1 MKLHT
6 KMLFFS
12 AALIVATG
20 LGCAGKGGLSAGAAT
35 LDADKDGKISR
46 SEFLARYQA
55 KDKAQTLFNRL
66 DASGDGFLDR
76 DETGS
81 YPDDYWTKTETNAE
95 P

>member
-1 MKLHT
+1 MKMRS
-6 KMLFFS
+6 KMLCLG
-12 AALIVATG
+12 AALVMTAG
-20 LGCAGKGGLSAGAAT
+20 LGCAGKGGLSKGASA
-35 LDADKDGKISR
+35 LDSDKDGKISR

-55 KDKAQTLFNRL
+55 KEKAKTLFNRL

>member
-6 KMLFFS
+6 KMLFMS

-20 LGCAGKGGLSAGAAT
+20 LGCAGKGGLSKGASA

-55 KDKAQTLFNRL
+55 KDKAKTLFNRL

-81 YPDDYWTKTETNAE
+81 YPDDYWTKTETNDE

>member
-1 MKLHT
+1 MKMHA
-6 KMLFFS
+6 KMLFLC
-12 AALIVATG
+12 AGLVVATG
-20 LGCAGKGGLSAGAAT
+20 LGCAGKGGLSSGAST
-35 LDADKDGKISR
+35 LDVDKDGKISR